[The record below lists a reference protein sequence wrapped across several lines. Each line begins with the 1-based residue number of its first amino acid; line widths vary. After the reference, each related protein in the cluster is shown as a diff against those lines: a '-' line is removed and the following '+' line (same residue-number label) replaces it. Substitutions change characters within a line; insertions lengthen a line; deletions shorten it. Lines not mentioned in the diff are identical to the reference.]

1 MFLRSLGIAFPTAS
15 ARRLAV
21 SLALVAP
28 MIAATISVPS
38 QSLAAVSI
46 YTDRATW
53 ETAAGGTPD
62 FVADFSS
69 FTEDTDFK
77 PAQVDVGPF
86 TLVQIPLASGNE
98 LNKIDVAPFESSG
111 FFSPSGT
118 TYALMRVA
126 DAPSTTVSLIF
137 DQPVFSWGA
146 DFLFIFVQ
154 GAILDLESTS
164 GTVSITPTE
173 SGFFGFV
180 SSEPVSEILFRSAL
194 QPGPGENFGMDDAA
208 GFVATPVAA
217 SLDVIGGQLVGASNV
232 DVGGLLYNVEF
243 LEGSCIDLFD
253 GCDSPADFTFTT
265 QTAATAASQAL
276 LDQVFLNGA
285 PGLFDSSPEL
295 TAGCYILDGHCS
307 AITAYEFDG
316 GINANVTL
324 ARNFELE
331 PDVVITTAT
340 INTISDT
347 DHPPTDTEVYAVWT
361 LASVPVSVPGP
372 GALTALGLLAFGV
385 LTLRKARART

>member
-1 MFLRSLGIAFPTAS
+1 MFLRSLRIAFPMAS
-15 ARRLAV
+15 ARRHAT
-21 SLALVAP
+21 SFALVAP

-118 TYALMRVA
+118 TYALMRVT
-126 DAPSTTVSLIF
+126 DAPPTTVSLTF
-137 DQPVFSWGA
+137 DQPVISWGA

-154 GAILDLESTS
+154 GTILDLESTS

-208 GFVATPVAA
+208 GFNESSAA
-217 SLDVIGGQLVGASNV
+217 SLDVIGGQLFGASNV
-232 DVGGLLYNVEF
+232 DVGGVLYDVEF
-243 LEGSCIDLFD
+243 LDGTCIAVYD
-253 GCDSPADFTFTT
+253 GCDSNSDFTF
-265 QTAATAASQAL
+265 QTVGSASVAAQAL
-276 LDQVFLNGA
+276 LDQVFVDGAPGAFDTDPELSNGCSDTDFCFVDFPFEIAAGAAINVRVAINAAPPLLDSVAGINGA
-285 PGLFDSSPEL
+285 PGSSGVDL
-295 TAGCYILDGHCS
+295 S
-307 AITAYEFDG
+307 ASSQDTWARWS
-316 GINANVTL
+316 L
-324 ARNFELE
+324 A
-331 PDVVITTAT
+331 
-340 INTISDT
+340 
-347 DHPPTDTEVYAVWT
+347 
-361 LASVPVSVPGP
+361 VSPVPGP
-372 GALTALGLLAFGV
+372 GFLLAVGLLIMAV
-385 LTLRKARART
+385 RTLRES